1 MDTAAVRPTAWAG
14 LGAGLVLLLQQTPC
28 FRASAGSR
36 VGAGAGPGSTQLV
49 VGRLA
54 HSDAAGRTFV
64 LDGYRAIQAV
74 EGRSFQEVTDEEMDA
89 VAGDLEATLSDDA
102 GRQGGVLL
110 ARDAAGS
117 ICGFLWFLDA
127 IETPYGAG
135 SYPPEDEPYTW
146 VHTVFTAPHMRRRGV
161 ASRLY
166 RHLETE
172 VRQAGA
178 SQTPPP
184 FVPAG

>member
-1 MDTAAVRPTAWAG
+1 MDTAAVGPAAWAG

-28 FRASAGSR
+28 LRAAGSR
-36 VGAGAGPGSTQLV
+36 VGAGAGRPGGTQLV